1 MTAKR
6 PIFVFLLMLWL
17 GLLLGFAF
25 AEPTPQPQPEAVP
38 LSWVGE
44 ALDQMPFILSGR
56 R

>member
-1 MTAKR
+1 MFKR
-6 PIFVFLLMLWL
+6 PVFAVLMMVWL

-25 AEPTPQPQPEAVP
+25 AEPAPRAEPVP

-44 ALDQMPFILSGR
+44 ALEGMPFILAGR

>member
-1 MTAKR
+1 MFKR
-6 PIFVFLLMLWL
+6 PVFAVLLFVWL

-25 AEPTPQPQPEAVP
+25 AEPGAAPEPVP

-44 ALDQMPFILSGR
+44 ALDQMPFILAGR